1 MEVSLGTAKGTVRIE
16 YESVGV
22 DRAVSDF
29 EKLRETQASQGSA
42 MAAWANQVGVSSN
55 ELKRF
60 NEIQRAY
67 IDSQKVAM
75 GFEQRLTAMR
85 QTGTASM
92 KDLAQAQALA
102 QNARRGVLDLQNLM
116 GSTAVK
122 VEQDMST
129 AGQRAAQNFMNAQL
143 ATSTTLSHRNAR
155 AMSAEIQRTLLASG
169 VPGGAQA
176 GRLVGTAMGG
186 GLLAGVSASTALI
199 GGLVVAAAAAAA
211 VAVTSLVKTLQLG
224 LQDLVSTQDA
234 VATLNAIGTSGEKI
248 NGILKVTNEVA
259 EGTRYS
265 LDEMATAAQTAFV
278 SGIDSAQSLTLFL
291 KTVADAASV
300 SHKPFATMAFMLQQ
314 MKDTGKLSSRE
325 IRQLASVGPVLDW
338 VAEKLGKTRQATMK
352 LANGAGID
360 FQVIEEAIEAHIG
373 GASKHM
379 GGLSE
384 ESARLKKSVQDLGAA
399 LLRPLFGENL
409 TSADVFSK
417 AIAAVREK
425 IDGLVKYVEAHRNG
439 LVDIWAGVGK
449 VILGIGFAVTNV
461 GGVIMGVIAIVK
473 TGIWDMLG
481 ALARGVANLLRG
493 LANVQ
498 DFFGA
503 DGAARDARKSADAI
517 SHWGDT
523 MLDTAGSLIPV
534 AGKIFSFNKTLKDS
548 WGAINQWADG
558 AKNAKEAVG
567 DLGSGSATKE
577 MITIT
582 DALEKIGV
590 SEEEFSKGIT
600 GNAEEYEKFLET
612 LKKKGAPEE
621 VISTIKRLR
630 SEFENGGRAAMN
642 LSKALKAFGDSSL
655 DAASRTKNLI
665 SALKEMGI
673 LPGQAEDALSS
684 LNEEIDKLT
693 GYDSKLVDMLDRTGE
708 ALIAAN
714 GHIDTTTKN
723 GRALKG
729 AFDDLLQKGGEAV
742 ASGQDPSQVWR
753 EMHDTMLIVLRDFG
767 IQGEAA
773 EKLINTYLLPEHDF
787 TINFSTKN
795 KDDVQA
801 ELTSLLNQ
809 INERK
814 KKGDN
819 NLDFKIGVTGDP
831 NDLKAVVE
839 SYGLVWKEYD
849 ESSKTAT
856 IALPAGTDVTKLKDA
871 LEKDLN
877 KNPAEIE
884 SNIKILQTRQ
894 QIVDQATGGN
904 PLKIP
909 AVLDFTPGVSGGLNS
924 GGSSGIGGSAGSP
937 IVIQGGQVTVQSPN
951 VTNLPAPGQN
961 PMSPNVPPIAPW
973 DQGGN
978 PPIVLQPGQSAPLR
992 GSPGQGFPLPW
1003 NLPALNGPSGA
1014 SPTDAL
1020 TGQADQ
1026 ARASGQAF
1034 AQAYADGIRDRI
1046 PEVLQAAL
1054 EMATASTD
1062 PLGHSPAKVGPLAGS
1077 GWTYFRGRSYSEAY
1091 AQGIASGQQAITA
1104 AAMGAAGAS
1113 GDPLTDSFAKL
1124 LKDANEWS
1132 SFAQH
1137 IFDFASKL
1145 TDITYNVLNLVQTI
1159 SGGRAF
1165 PKMYQQDPMA
1175 LAAAQNRRDKQAAA
1189 DAAKGAISPA
1199 NAGFTGAVTPPQPL
1213 PPNASKQQIANY
1225 IMDKARSEGYSYEQA
1240 KAFVVQAVGESGLD
1254 PLANGGNQN
1263 GSGDVRGIFQFT
1275 PDTWGNRP
1283 GSVTDAKANIDA
1295 YFDLARQRGLTPA
1308 SMTSGQQLGTQVS
1321 KGGPWNPLNTGALD
1335 KALVAAQPYLDAY
1348 QAGMP
1353 ANVGTQGIRP
1363 GVLRDYNGLSSGPQV
1378 QLAAAVISQ
1387 LFPGITDI
1395 GGARSSGVKG
1405 THDAG
1410 LAMDVMIPDWNT
1422 PEGKALGDK
1431 INQYIQQNAAALGV
1445 KYSIWNAQFN
1455 PAGGPSSPYQYQGPD
1470 PTQAHR
1476 NHIDVQFTGQPGQ
1489 LPGTLQPVPV
1499 TLGPNSISPN
1509 ATPGG
1514 PIDPTQLGL
1523 PEKLQQIAATD
1534 QMFAESVMAS
1544 KGAGMGNIEPDKAN
1558 QYLQHLDAMIAD
1570 QNALN
1575 TPESKAQVSAL
1586 NQIKDGIMS
1595 NYGMKE
1601 GPSGLEAAQTLT
1613 QNISGLVGDAFGI
1626 VDSSLKSIEG
1636 AKNIG
1641 DTLVRGIGNTEDIY
1655 KIVENIQPFIELGA
1669 KISQT
1674 VSDAL
1679 GMAAQVA
1686 GMAGGA
1692 SGGADMGGS
1701 SAAAAALG
1709 AASSIAGIVSQAFEA
1724 VNAAID
1730 LGQEAYRIG
1739 TKYLGRMLQQWFGL
1753 TGSTDVKYLL
1763 DTMEGQ
1769 LKVYSSD
1776 NPQMKTTFN
1785 TMSREL
1791 GVQYPGRS
1799 GPANTFYIYQ
1809 GPGQDP
1815 RDTMSDAMFAVKS
1828 SGLGAFGYAA

>member
-1 MEVSLGTAKGTVRIE
+1 M
-16 YESVGV
+16 
-22 DRAVSDF
+22 
-29 EKLRETQASQGSA
+29 
-42 MAAWANQVGVSSN
+42 SSN

-85 QTGTASM
+85 QSGTATM

-143 ATSTTLSHRNAR
+143 ATSTTLSNRNAR
-155 AMSAEIQRTLLASG
+155 AMSAQIQRTLISSD
-169 VPGGAQA
+169 VPGGQQA
-176 GRLVGTAMGG
+176 GQLIGTAMGG
-186 GLLAGVSASTALI
+186 GMLAGVSASTALI
-199 GGLVVAAAAAAA
+199 GGLVVAAAATAA

-234 VATLNAIGTSGEKI
+234 VATLDAIGTSGEKI
-248 NGILKVTNEVA
+248 NGILKITNQVA
-259 EGTRYS
+259 EGTRFS
-265 LDEMATAAQTAFV
+265 LDEMAGAAQTAFI

-291 KTVADAASV
+291 QTVADAASV
-300 SHKPFATMAFMLQQ
+300 SHKPFATMALMLQQ

-325 IRQLASVGPVLDW
+325 IRQLATVGPVLDW
-338 VAEKLGKTRQATMK
+338 VAEKLGKTRQETMK

-360 FQVIEEAIEAHIG
+360 FQVVEEAIEKHIG
-373 GASKHM
+373 GASKRM

-409 TSADVFSK
+409 TNADVFSK
-417 AIAAVREK
+417 AISFVREK
-425 IDGLVKYVEAHRNG
+425 IDSLVKYVEAHRNG

-461 GGVIMGVIAIVK
+461 GGVILGVIAIIK

-503 DGAARDARKSADAI
+503 DGAAANARKSADAI

-523 MLDTAGSLIPV
+523 MLDTAGSLIPAAAKV
-534 AGKIFSFNKTLKDS
+534 FGFNKTLKDS
-548 WGAINQWADG
+548 WNAINQWADG

-582 DALEKIGV
+582 DALEKIGIA
-590 SEEEFSKGIT
+590 EDEFKKGIS

-621 VISTIKRLR
+621 VIATIKRLR

-665 SALKEMGI
+665 AALKEMGI
-673 LPGQAEDALSS
+673 LPGQAEDALSG

-693 GYDSKLVDMLDRTGE
+693 GYDSKLVDVLDTTGE
-708 ALIAAN
+708 ALIALN
-714 GHIDTTTKN
+714 GHIDTTSKN

-729 AFDDLLQKGGEAV
+729 AFDELLQKGGEAV

-787 TINFSTKN
+787 VINFSTKN

-801 ELTSLLNQ
+801 ELTSLLDQ
-809 INERK
+809 INTRK
-814 KKGDN
+814 QKGDN
-819 NLDFKIGVTGDP
+819 NLDFKVGVTGDP

-839 SYGLVWKEYD
+839 SYGLVWQQYD
-849 ESSKTAT
+849 ESTKTAT
-856 IALPAGTDVTKLKDA
+856 ISLPAGTDVTKLKDA

-894 QIVDQATGGN
+894 QIVDEATGGN

-909 AVLDFTPGVSGGLNS
+909 AVLDFTPGVSGGLGS
-924 GGSSGIGGSAGSP
+924 GGVPGVGGGAGTP
-937 IVIQGGQVTVQSPN
+937 IVIQGGQVTVQSPAPPD
-951 VTNLPAPGQN
+951 VGNLPAPGQN

-973 DQGGN
+973 DQPDSN
-978 PPIVLQPGQSAPLR
+978 VRVLKPGESAPLR

-1003 NLPALNGPSGA
+1003 NLPP
-1014 SPTDAL
+1014 L
-1020 TGQADQ
+1020 TEDLGSEPEK
-1026 ARASGQAF
+1026 ARQSGQAF

-1113 GDPLTDSFAKL
+1113 SDPLTDSFAKL

-1145 TDITYNVLNLVQTI
+1145 TDITFNVLNLVQQI

-1165 PKMYQQDPMA
+1165 PTTYRQDPQA
-1175 LAAAQNRRDKQAAA
+1175 LAAAQARREKQAAA
-1189 DAAKGAISPA
+1189 NAAKGAIPPA
-1199 NAGFTGAVTPPQPL
+1199 SAGFTGSVTAPAAL

-1240 KAFVVQAVGESGLD
+1240 KAFVIQAVGESGLS
-1254 PLANGGNQN
+1254 PTASNPAGWE
-1263 GSGDVRGIFQFT
+1263 GIFQF
-1275 PDTWGNRP
+1275 DQSTWAMAG
-1283 GSVTDAKANIDA
+1283 GGDMHSAQQNIDN
-1295 YFDLARQRGLTPA
+1295 YFNLARQRGLTPA
-1308 SMTSGQQLGTQVS
+1308 SMTSGVQLGTQVS
-1321 KGGPWNPLNTGALD
+1321 IGGPWHPENQAKGHLTQ
-1335 KALVAAQPYLDAY
+1335 AQANAQQYLDAY

-1353 ANVGTQGIRP
+1353 ASVATQGIRP
-1363 GVLRDYNGLSSGPQV
+1363 GVLRDYDNLVSGAQV
-1378 QLAAAVISQ
+1378 RFAAGVISQ

-1395 GGARSSGVKG
+1395 GGARASGVGG
-1405 THDAG
+1405 THNAG
-1410 LAMDVMIPDWNT
+1410 LAMDIMIPDWNT

-1431 INQYIQQNAAALGV
+1431 INQYIQQNAEALGV
-1445 KYSIWNAQFN
+1445 RYSIWNAQYN
-1455 PAGGPSSPYQYQGPD
+1455 PAGGPSSPYSYQGPD
-1470 PTQAHR
+1470 PNQAHR
-1476 NHIDVQFTGQPGQ
+1476 NHIDVQFTGKPGQ
-1489 LPGTLQPVPV
+1489 LPASLSPVPV
-1499 TLGPNSISPN
+1499 TLGPNSIDPQAN
-1509 ATPGG
+1509 PGG
-1514 PIDPTQLGL
+1514 ALDPNSLGL
-1523 PEKLQQIAATD
+1523 PEKLQQIAAQD
-1534 QMFAESVMAS
+1534 QLFAESVLAS
-1544 KGAGMGNIEPDKAN
+1544 KGAGLGNVEPDKAN

-1575 TPESKAQVSAL
+1575 TPESKAQVTAL

-1595 NYGMKE
+1595 NYGMQE
-1601 GPSGLEAAQTLT
+1601 GPSGLDAAQTLT
-1613 QNISGLVGDAFGI
+1613 QNISGLVSDAFGI
-1626 VDSSLKSIEG
+1626 IDSGLKSIEG

-1641 DTLVRGIGNTEDIY
+1641 DTLVRGIGSTEDIY

-1679 GMAAQVA
+1679 GLASGIVGSAAA
-1686 GMAGGA
+1686 GAAAGG
-1692 SGGADMGGS
+1692 DMGGTA
-1701 SAAAAALG
+1701 AAAAALG

-1730 LGQEAYRIG
+1730 LGQEAWRIG
-1739 TKYLGRMLQQWFGL
+1739 TKYLGRALQQWFGL

-1785 TMSREL
+1785 TLGREF
-1791 GVQYPGRS
+1791 GRQYPGRNA
-1799 GPANTFYIYQ
+1799 PANTFYIYQ

>member
-67 IDSQKVAM
+67 IESQKVAM

-92 KDLAQAQALA
+92 KELAQAQALA

-155 AMSAEIQRTLLASG
+155 AMSAQIQRTLISSG

-176 GRLVGTAMGG
+176 GQLIGTAMGG
-186 GLLAGVSASTALI
+186 GMLAGVSASTALI
-199 GGLVVAAAAAAA
+199 GGLVVAAAATAA

-234 VATLNAIGTSGEKI
+234 VSTLNAIGTSGEKI
-248 NGILKVTNEVA
+248 NGILKITNQVA
-259 EGTRYS
+259 EGTRFS
-265 LDEMATAAQTAFV
+265 LDEMAGAAQTAFI

-291 KTVADAASV
+291 QTVADAASV
-300 SHKPFATMAFMLQQ
+300 SHKPFAAMALMLQQ

-325 IRQLASVGPVLDW
+325 IRQLATVGPILDW
-338 VAEKLGKTRQATMK
+338 VAEKLGKTRQETMK

-360 FQVIEEAIEAHIG
+360 FQIVEEAIEKHIG
-373 GASKHM
+373 GASKRM

-384 ESARLKKSVQDLGAA
+384 ESARLRKSAQDLGAA

-409 TSADVFSK
+409 TNADVFSK
-417 AIAAVREK
+417 AIAGVREK
-425 IDGLVKYVEAHRNG
+425 IDQLVKFVESHRAG
-439 LVDIWAGVGK
+439 LVDVWAGVGK
-449 VILGIGFAVTNV
+449 VIVGIGFAITNV
-461 GGVIMGVIAIVK
+461 GGVIMGIIAAIK

-481 ALARGVANLLRG
+481 AVARGIANLLRG

-503 DGAARDARKSADAI
+503 DGAAANARKSADAI

-523 MLDTAGSLIPV
+523 MLDTAGSLWG
-534 AGKIFSFNKTLKDS
+534 ATAKIFGFNKTLKDS
-548 WGAINQWADG
+548 WNAINQWADG
-558 AKNAKEAVG
+558 AKNAKEAAG

-590 SEEEFSKGIT
+590 SEEEFSKGIS
-600 GNAEEYEKFLET
+600 GNREEYEKFLEA

-621 VISTIKRLR
+621 VIATVKRLR

-665 SALKEMGI
+665 AALKEMGV
-673 LPGQAEDALSS
+673 LPGQAEDALSG

-693 GYDSKLVDMLDRTGE
+693 GYDSKLVDVLDVTGQ
-708 ALIAAN
+708 ALIALN
-714 GHIDTTTKN
+714 GHIDTTSKN

-729 AFDDLLQKGGEAV
+729 AFDELLQKGGEAV

-787 TINFSTKN
+787 VINFSTKN

-801 ELTSLLNQ
+801 ELTSLLDQ
-809 INERK
+809 INTRK
-814 KKGDN
+814 QKGDN
-819 NLDFKIGVTGDP
+819 NLDFKVGVTGDP

-839 SYGLVWKEYD
+839 SYGLVWQQYD
-849 ESSKTAT
+849 ESTKTAT
-856 IALPAGTDVTKLKDA
+856 ISLPAGTDVTKLKDA

-884 SNIKILQTRQ
+884 SNIKILQSRQ
-894 QIVDQATGGN
+894 EIVDQATGGN

-909 AVLDFTPGVSGGLNS
+909 AVLDFTPGVSGGLGS
-924 GGSSGIGGSAGSP
+924 GGIPGIGGSAGSP
-937 IVIQGGQVTVQSPN
+937 IVIQGGNVTVQSPSAPD
-951 VTNLPAPGQN
+951 VSNLPAPGQN

-978 PPIVLQPGQSAPLR
+978 PIVLQPGQTVPLR

-1003 NLPALNGPSGA
+1003 NLPALNGPGGGA

-1034 AQAYADGIRDRI
+1034 AEAYAEGIRDRI

-1124 LKDANEWS
+1124 MKDANEWS

-1145 TDITYNVLNLVQTI
+1145 TDITYNVLNLVQTM

-1165 PKMYQQDPMA
+1165 PKIYQQDPQA
-1175 LAAAQNRRDKQAAA
+1175 LAAAQARREKQAAA

-1199 NAGFTGAVTPPQPL
+1199 NAGFTGSVTAPAAL

-1240 KAFVVQAVGESGLD
+1240 KAFVIQAVGESGLD
-1254 PLANGGNQN
+1254 PNANGGNQN

-1283 GSVTDAKANIDA
+1283 GSMTDAKANIDA

-1308 SMTSGQQLGTQVS
+1308 TMTSGTQLGTQVS
-1321 KGGPWNPLNTGALD
+1321 IGGPWHPQNQANTDALN
-1335 KALVAAQPYLDAY
+1335 KAMAAAQPYLDAY

-1378 QLAAAVISQ
+1378 QFAASVISQ

-1395 GGARSSGVKG
+1395 GGARSSGVAG
-1405 THDAG
+1405 THNAG

-1422 PEGKALGDK
+1422 REGKALGDR
-1431 INQYIQQNAAALGV
+1431 INQYIQANAEALGV
-1445 KYSIWNAQFN
+1445 KYSIWNAQYN
-1455 PAGGPSSPYQYQGPD
+1455 PAGGPSSPYSYQGPD

-1476 NHIDVQFTGQPGQ
+1476 NHIDVQFTGKPGQ
-1489 LPGTLQPVPV
+1489 LPGALQPVPV

-1509 ATPGG
+1509 ANPGG
-1514 PIDPTQLGL
+1514 ALDPTQLGL
-1523 PEKLQQIAATD
+1523 PEKLQQIAAQD
-1534 QMFAESVMAS
+1534 QLFAESVLAS

-1558 QYLQHLDAMIAD
+1558 QYLQHLDSLIAD

-1586 NQIKDGIMS
+1586 NQIKDGIMA

-1601 GPSGLEAAQTLT
+1601 GPSGLENAQTLT

-1641 DTLVRGIGNTEDIY
+1641 DTLVRGIGSTEDIY

-1679 GMAAQVA
+1679 GMAGQIAA
-1686 GMAGGA
+1686 M
-1692 SGGADMGGS
+1692 SGGQDMGAT
-1701 SAAAAALG
+1701 SAALS

-1730 LGQEAYRIG
+1730 LGQEAWRIG

-1763 DTMEGQ
+1763 DTFEGQ

-1785 TMSREL
+1785 TLGREF
-1791 GVQYPGRS
+1791 GKQYPGRNA
-1799 GPANTFYIYQ
+1799 PANTFYIYQ